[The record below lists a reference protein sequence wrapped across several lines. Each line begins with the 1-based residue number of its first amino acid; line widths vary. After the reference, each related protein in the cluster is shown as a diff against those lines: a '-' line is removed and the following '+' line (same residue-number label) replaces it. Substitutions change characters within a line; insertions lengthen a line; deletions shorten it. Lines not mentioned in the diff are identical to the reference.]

1 MNFPKYKAGPV
12 EGWIGGAFTEF
23 VNGFLDGY
31 GGGIGTGAGTGIYT
45 GTTEVGQDMTA
56 TNQVLVALAA
66 LLTAMIGSGLQAVY
80 VWHKTNRFPNPWA
93 TGNTTPPIP

>member
-12 EGWIGGAFTEF
+12 EAWLGGAFTEF

-31 GGGIGTGAGTGIYT
+31 GGGIGTGAGTGIMT
-45 GTTEVGQDMTA
+45 GTTEVGQDMSA
-56 TNQVLVALAA
+56 INQVLISLAALAA
-66 LLTAMIGSGLQAVY
+66 AMTGSGLQAVY
-80 VWHKTNRFPNPWA
+80 VWHKVNRFPNPWS